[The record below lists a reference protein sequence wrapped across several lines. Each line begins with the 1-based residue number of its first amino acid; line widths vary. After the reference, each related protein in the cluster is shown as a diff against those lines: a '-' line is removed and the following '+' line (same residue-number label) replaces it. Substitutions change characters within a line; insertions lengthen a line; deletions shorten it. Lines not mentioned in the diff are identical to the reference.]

1 MAWTAPLTW
10 VGDQTLTSTSLN
22 THLRDNLNM
31 LAPALATTMSSFF
44 AATAANTLAE
54 FQCKSARIATSESTT
69 STTYV
74 DLATAGPAVTLDTQ
88 EHAIVIIAAKTAMT
102 VTDNACVM
110 SWATSGATT
119 NAASDTWCLL
129 HEGMFASNDMSGC
142 SIYRTQSLNPGS
154 NTFTAKYRR
163 GGASGSAFFD
173 SRMICVLPL

>member
-1 MAWTAPLTW
+1 M
-10 VGDQTLTSTSLN
+10 N
-22 THLRDNLNM
+22 THLRDNM
-31 LAPALATTMSSFF
+31 LQMAPAKATEMSSFF
-44 AATAANTLAE
+44 VGTGVNALAE
-54 FQCKSARIATSESTT
+54 RHCKSARVATSESTT
-69 STTYV
+69 STSYV
-74 DLATAGPAVTLDTQ
+74 DLATSGPAVTVTTDV
-88 EHAIVIIAAKTAMT
+88 HAIVIIAAKTAMT

-142 SIYRTQSLNPGS
+142 SIYRTNSLTAGS

-173 SRMICVLPL
+173 SRFICVLPL